1 MLNLLIFVVTW
12 FIPGKITKKAAT
24 IFYEYGV
31 DKDLR
36 PLNVLTQLGQKGNY
50 SNAFDSVHIVAVI
63 MMTLFVIGFAMILL
77 SLVKNLDFNL
87 GKINSFYVTLA
98 VTLLFALLMIGLNK
112 TVSASF
118 RSGFDSIHDVFHN
131 GNSSSD
137 YDDYDSDYDD

>member
-1 MLNLLIFVVTW
+1 
-12 FIPGKITKKAAT
+12 
-24 IFYEYGV
+24 
-31 DKDLR
+31 
-36 PLNVLTQLGQKGNY
+36 
-50 SNAFDSVHIVAVI
+50 